1 MGEFVDERR
10 YAWRMLRAARA
21 VQSAG
26 IPIDGAATCRAEIIA
41 LVDEALDEGL
51 DRAELIIELANLGAR
66 FLALCDDE
74 GAAAYDFAAE
84 DVEICLN

>member
-1 MGEFVDERR
+1 MSEFVDERR
-10 YAWRMLRAARA
+10 YAWRMLRAART

-26 IPIDGAATCRAEIIA
+26 IPIDGAAMCREEIVT
-41 LVDEALDEGL
+41 LVDEALDAGL
-51 DRAELIIELANLGAR
+51 DRAELIIELVNLGAR
-66 FLALCDDE
+66 FLELCDDE